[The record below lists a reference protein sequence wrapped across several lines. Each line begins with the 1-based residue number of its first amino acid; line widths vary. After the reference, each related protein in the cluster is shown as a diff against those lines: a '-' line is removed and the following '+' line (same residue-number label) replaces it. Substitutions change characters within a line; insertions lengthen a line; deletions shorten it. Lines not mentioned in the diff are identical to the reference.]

1 LCRKKSQQIYIRIT
15 CSDITIPDFENRPHF
30 MNNQIEL
37 NLTCKFLYQLQ
48 TEFLKIPK
56 TYKNY
61 NVDKIMT
68 KSTEKYYTYHNND
81 SI

>member
-1 LCRKKSQQIYIRIT
+1 
-15 CSDITIPDFENRPHF
+15 